1 MRENFKLIVK
11 SVILLTTIAVLGRRT
26 MAKMKAADAAVLVL
40 EREGISVAFGV
51 PGAAINPLYSALRKH
66 GGIRHILAR
75 HVEGASHMADG
86 YTRARAGNIGVCIG
100 TSGPAGT
107 DMITGLYT
115 AAADSVPI
123 LCITGQAPR
132 AKLYKE
138 DFQAV
143 DIETIAKA
151 VTKWAICVRE
161 PALVPM
167 VFQQAFHVMR
177 SGRPGPVHIDLPIDV
192 QMAEIEFDIDAYE
205 PLAVYKPA
213 ASQRQAQRAMQMLN
227 AAERP
232 LIVAGGGIINAD
244 ASALLVEFAELTGVP
259 VVPTLMGWGTIPDDH
274 DLMAGMVGLQ
284 TSHRYGNAT
293 FLESDFVFGIGNRWA
308 NRHTGSVEVYTKG
321 RKFIHVDIE
330 PTQIGRVFGPDLGIV
345 SDAGAALRVFLKA
358 AREMKAAGTLRDRSE
373 WAAQCLHRKQ
383 NMLRKSHFD
392 AVPLKPQRVY
402 QEMNE
407 ILDRDTCYVSTIGL
421 SQIAGAQFLH
431 VYQPRNW
438 INCGQAGPLGWTLPA
453 ALGVRAADPDRKIV
467 ALSGDYDF
475 QFMIEEL
482 AVGAQ
487 HKLPYLHVV
496 VNNSYLGLIR
506 QAQRGFQ
513 MDFEVSLA
521 FDNINTAPDGDAVR
535 GYGVDHVAVAEGLG
549 CKAIRVKSPNEF
561 KDAFARAHALMAE
574 HQVPVVLEFILERV
588 TNIAMGTEV
597 DSVNEFEEILCLDPS
612 LSITKSQ
619 DLGRIETKAPASSHD
634 AFADKR

>member
-1 MRENFKLIVK
+1 
-11 SVILLTTIAVLGRRT
+11 
-26 MAKMKAADAAVLVL
+26 MARMKAIDAAVRVL
-40 EREGISVAFGV
+40 EKEGISVAFGV
-51 PGAAINPLYSALRKH
+51 PGAAINPLYAALKSR
-66 GGIRHILAR
+66 GTIRHILAR

-86 YTRARAGNIGVCIG
+86 YTRAKAGNIGVCIG

-115 AAADSVPI
+115 AMADSIPI

-132 AKLYKE
+132 AKLHKE

-143 DIETIAKA
+143 DIETIAKG
-151 VTKWAICVRE
+151 VTKWSVCARE

-167 VFQQAFHVMR
+167 IFQQAFHVMR
-177 SGRPGPVHIDLPIDV
+177 SGRPGPVLIDLPIDV
-192 QMAEIEFDIDAYE
+192 QMAEIEFDDTFYA
-205 PLAVYKPA
+205 PLPVYKPA
-213 ASQRQAQRAMQMLN
+213 VTRPQAEHAISMLCAS
-227 AAERP
+227 ERP
-232 LIVAGGGIINAD
+232 LIVAGGGVINAD
-244 ASALLVEFAELTGVP
+244 ACGLLVEFAELTGIP
-259 VVPTLMGWGTIPDDH
+259 VIPTLMGWGAIPDDH

-293 FLESDFVFGIGNRWA
+293 FLDSDFVLGIGNRWA
-308 NRHTGSVEVYTKG
+308 NRHTGSIDVYTKG
-321 RKFIHVDIE
+321 RKFVHVDIE
-330 PTQIGRVFGPDLGIV
+330 PTQIGRVFGPDFGIV
-345 SDAGAALRVFLKA
+345 SDAGAALA
-358 AREMKAAGTLRDRSE
+358 AFIDVARAMKAEGRLPDRTD
-373 WAAQCLHRKQ
+373 WAAQCLHRKKS
-383 NMLRKSHFD
+383 MLRKSHFD

-402 QEMNE
+402 EEMNE
-407 ILDRDTCYVSTIGL
+407 VFGRDTCYVTTIGL
-421 SQIAGAQFLH
+421 SQIAGAQFLK
-431 VYQPRNW
+431 VYEPRNW

-453 ALGVRAADPDRKIV
+453 ALGVRAADPHRPIV

-506 QAQRGFQ
+506 QSQRGFQ

-521 FDNINTAPDGDAVR
+521 FDNINSAPDGDAPR

-549 CKAIRVKSPNEF
+549 CKAVRVKSPNEF
-561 KDAFARAHALMAE
+561 KDAFARAQALMEE

-588 TNIAMGTEV
+588 TNISMGTEV
-597 DSVNEFEEILCLDPS
+597 DSVNEFEDIVCLDPS
-612 LSITKSQ
+612 LSIAKGQ
-619 DLGRIETKAPASSHD
+619 DMAALQPARTLEP
-634 AFADKR
+634 AK

>member
-1 MRENFKLIVK
+1 
-11 SVILLTTIAVLGRRT
+11 
-26 MAKMKAADAAVLVL
+26 MAKMRAIDAAVRVL
-40 EREGISVAFGV
+40 EKEGVTCAFGV
-51 PGAAINPLYSALRKH
+51 PGAAINPLYSALKLR
-66 GGIRHILAR
+66 GSIRHILAR

-86 YTRARAGNIGVCIG
+86 YTRAMPGNIGVCIG

-107 DMITGLYT
+107 DMITGLY
-115 AAADSVPI
+115 AAIADSVPI

-138 DFQAV
+138 DFQAI
-143 DIETIAKA
+143 DIESIAKP
-151 VTKWAICVRE
+151 VTKWAVTVRE

-177 SGRPGPVHIDLPIDV
+177 SGRPGPVLIDLPVDV
-192 QMAEIEFDIDAYE
+192 QTAEIEFDEDTYA
-205 PLAVYKPA
+205 PLQVYKPSA
-213 ASQRQAQRAMQMLN
+213 TRKQIEKALAMLSAS
-227 AAERP
+227 ERP

-244 ASALLVEFAELTGVP
+244 ASDLLVEFAELTGVP
-259 VVPTLMGWGTIPDDH
+259 VIPTLMGWGTIPDDH
-274 DLMAGMVGLQ
+274 PLMAGMVGLQ

-293 FLESDFVFGIGNRWA
+293 FLKSDFVLGIGNRWA
-308 NRHTGSVEVYTKG
+308 NRHTGSIETYTKG
-321 RKFIHVDIE
+321 RKFVHIDIE

-345 SDAGAALRVFLKA
+345 SDAKAALERLIDVAQELKA
-358 AREMKAAGTLRDRSE
+358 DGKLVDRGA
-373 WAAQCLHRKQ
+373 WAAECEHRKLH
-383 NMLRKSHFD
+383 MLRKSHFD
-392 AVPLKPQRVY
+392 QVPLKPQRVY

-407 ILDRDTCYVSTIGL
+407 ALARDTCYVTTIGL

-431 VYQPRNW
+431 VYKPRNW

-453 ALGVRAADPDRKIV
+453 ALGIRAADPERRIV

-475 QFMIEEL
+475 QFLIEEL

-506 QAQRGFQ
+506 QAQRGFE

-521 FDNINTAPDGDAVR
+521 FDNINANAGGDAVP

-561 KDAFARAHALMAE
+561 KDAFARAEALMQE

-588 TNIAMGTEV
+588 TNVSMGTEINT
-597 DSVNEFEEILCLDPS
+597 VNEFEDILCLDPS
-612 LSITKSQ
+612 LSLDGRVGNLNLRSGQSQ
-619 DLGRIETKAPASSHD
+619 KQPEPA
-634 AFADKR
+634 